1 MLKNSLLPQLHPN
14 VWLLTLAQSLIGSI
28 GPVIVFVGGFIGLKL
43 APSKALAT
51 LPVACLIVGIA
62 AFMLPA
68 IKVLTLVGRKNGFLL
83 AVAIGVVNSLF
94 ASFAISQQSFALF
107 CVAIGL
113 FGFTIAIV
121 QQFRFAAMESVSD
134 DKAGSAVSVLLLAG
148 LLSAFLGPE
157 IAYRG
162 KDWLPYEFAGSFIGL
177 AILLSLA
184 TVFIFFYQQIDKHQS
199 QQQQPTR
206 PLKQII
212 KQPVFKA
219 SIISATVGFSIMSF
233 IMTATPISMHSFSG
247 FNMADTKWVIQS
259 HIVAMYLPSFF
270 TGILIKRFGQATI
283 LYAGIIALLTCIIVG
298 FAGQQ
303 YLHYWGAL
311 VLLGIGWNF
320 MFITATALL
329 PLSYSSSEKYKVQGF
344 NDLIM
349 FSCQAIASLCAG
361 WVITSFGWQ
370 AMLSMCLPLLALSG
384 LFIWLWQKNNNE
396 E

>member
-1 MLKNSLLPQLHPN
+1 MQKNSLIPQLHSN
-14 VWLLTLAQSLIGSI
+14 VWLLTLAQALIGSI

-43 APSKALAT
+43 APNQALAT
-51 LPVACLIVGIA
+51 FPVACLIVGIA

-68 IKVLTLVGRKNGFLL
+68 IKVLTMIGRKKSFLI
-83 AVAIGVVNSLF
+83 AIIFGVFNSLF
-94 ASFAISQQSFALF
+94 ASYAILQQSFWLF
-107 CVAIGL
+107 CTAIGL
-113 FGFTIAIV
+113 FGFTIAIM

-134 DKAGSAVSVLLLAG
+134 DKASSAVSVLLLAG
-148 LLSAFLGPE
+148 LLAAFLGPE
-157 IAYRG
+157 IAFQG
-162 KDWLPYEFAGSFIGL
+162 KDFLAQEFAGSFIGL
-177 AILLSLA
+177 AILLSLSI
-184 TVFIFFYQQIDKHQS
+184 VFILFYQQIDKHQS
-199 QQQQPTR
+199 ESHQATR
-206 PLKQII
+206 SLKEII

-247 FNMADTKWVIQS
+247 FNIADTKWVIQS

-270 TGILIKRFGQATI
+270 TGVLIKRFGQATI
-283 LYAGIIALLTCIIVG
+283 LYAGILALLTCIIVG
-298 FAGQQ
+298 FAGQH

-329 PLSYSSSEKYKVQGF
+329 PLSYASSEKYKVQGF
-344 NDLIM
+344 NDLTM
-349 FSCQAIASLCAG
+349 FSCQAIASLSAG

-370 AMLSMCLPLLALSG
+370 AMLSMCVPLLALSG
-384 LFIWLWQKNNNE
+384 LFIWQWQKHNNE

>member
-1 MLKNSLLPQLHPN
+1 MQKNSLIPQLHSN
-14 VWLLTLAQSLIGSI
+14 VWLLTLAQALIGSI

-51 LPVACLIVGIA
+51 LPVACMIVGIA

-68 IKVLTLVGRKNGFLL
+68 IKVLTLIGRKKSFLI
-83 AVAIGVVNSLF
+83 AIIFGVFNSLF
-94 ASFAISQQSFALF
+94 ASYAILQQSFWLF
-107 CVAIGL
+107 CTAIGL
-113 FGFTIAIV
+113 FGFTIAIM

-134 DKAGSAVSVLLLAG
+134 DKASSAVSVLLLAG
-148 LLSAFLGPE
+148 LLAAFLGPE
-157 IAYRG
+157 IAFQG
-162 KDWLPYEFAGSFIGL
+162 KDFLSQEFAGSFIGL
-177 AILLSLA
+177 AILLSLSI
-184 TVFIFFYQQIDKHQS
+184 VFILFYQQIDKHQS
-199 QQQQPTR
+199 ESHEATR
-206 PLKQII
+206 SLKEII

-233 IMTATPISMHSFSG
+233 VMTATPISMHSFSG
-247 FNMADTKWVIQS
+247 FNIADTKWVIQS

-270 TGILIKRFGQATI
+270 TGALIKRFGQATI
-283 LYAGIIALLTCIIVG
+283 LYAGILALLTCIIVG
-298 FAGQQ
+298 FAGQH

-344 NDLIM
+344 NDLTM
-349 FSCQAIASLCAG
+349 FSCQAIASLSAG

-384 LFIWLWQKNNNE
+384 LFIWQWQKNNNE